1 MQEVKSTHLVN
12 TKKGIN
18 MYQLLFVLNIIH
30 RISLIILLATF
41 ALVPVLSKA
50 NIVGN
55 YVLLPILF
63 ILLSMTTIYIENK
76 LNKYQKQLTVT
87 EKDEKAKKC
96 FIRYGI
102 CCLHH

>member
-1 MQEVKSTHLVN
+1 
-12 TKKGIN
+12 

-30 RISLIILLATF
+30 RISLIVLLGAF
-41 ALVPVLSKA
+41 AVVPMLTKA
-50 NIVGN
+50 SIFGS

-63 ILLSMTTIYIENK
+63 ILISMTTIYIENK
-76 LNKYQKQLTVT
+76 LNKYQTQLIVT
-87 EKDEKAKKC
+87 KKDRKTKKC